1 MCDGQFIAK
10 MSRMHIWRWATVCS
24 LAPSPCPSPRIT
36 VWTGD
41 MGNRC
46 SETWVTLFGQTA
58 HFFERSVTGAL
69 EGGIG
74 HVSSP

>member
-1 MCDGQFIAK
+1 VRWTIYSKDEPDAHLALGN
-10 MSRMHIWRWATVCS
+10 RMFAR
-24 LAPSPCPSPRIT
+24 APHPDPLPMRT